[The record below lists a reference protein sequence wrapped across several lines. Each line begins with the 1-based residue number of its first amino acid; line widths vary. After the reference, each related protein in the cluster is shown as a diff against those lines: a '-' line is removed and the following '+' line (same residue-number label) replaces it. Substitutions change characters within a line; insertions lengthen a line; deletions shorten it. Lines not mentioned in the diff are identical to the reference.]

1 MTLAG
6 CWDETS
12 PFSLQLPSL
21 AQPTYPASMQSLS
34 SVLPA
39 SVGMAFGLDQIQSN
53 SYAKRILLREV
64 DRFTST
70 DFFMSHLIRQDGSI
84 DFTNTD
90 QVVELALS
98 HGKSLHAHA
107 LLYGLPA
114 VSPDYLLNFSGGNK
128 AFEAYIQNYIHRVV
142 SRYRGKVVGYDVF
155 NELFEYNSGALAE
168 TWLRKRYPDND
179 SFIDF
184 VGKCF
189 TWAHEADPEA
199 VLFYNDYGQE
209 FTSRNYEKL
218 RAQLNLIQA
227 LRRKGIPISGFG
239 IQAHTTIYR
248 SISDFEFAL
257 SEAAKTGLSIHL
269 SELDVSVN
277 YRDFAEAEGGELGL
291 TQLTE
296 ELARR
301 QAKQY
306 RDILQAYYRIV
317 PKDQQYGVTFW
328 DISDGDTWLLK
339 ERLEWPCLFDAEYQP
354 KPAYF
359 SILGAFSTGFSQ

>member
-1 MTLAG
+1 MR
-6 CWDETS
+6 
-12 PFSLQLPSL
+12 
-21 AQPTYPASMQSLS
+21 SLS
-34 SVLPA
+34 SVLPF
-39 SVGMAFGLDQIQSN
+39 SVGLSFGLDQIQGN
-53 SYAKRILLREV
+53 SDAKRILLREV

-70 DFFMSHLIRQDGSI
+70 DFFMVHLIQPDGSL

-98 HGKSLHAHA
+98 HGKSIHAHV
-107 LLYGLPA
+107 LLYGLPT
-114 VSPDYLLNFSGGNK
+114 VSPAYLLNFPGGNE

-155 NELFEYNSGALAE
+155 NELFEYNSGAIAE
-168 TWLRKRYPDND
+168 TWLRKRYPDDD

-199 VLFYNDYGQE
+199 MLFYNDYGQE
-209 FTSRNYEKL
+209 FTSNNYEKL
-218 RAQLNLIQA
+218 RAQLNLIQS

-248 SISDFEFAL
+248 SISDFEFVL
-257 SEAAKTGLSIHL
+257 SEAAKTGLKVHL

-277 YRDFAEAEGGELGL
+277 YRDFADDEGGELGL

-296 ELARR
+296 ELALR

-306 RDILQAYYRIV
+306 RDILKAYYRIV
-317 PKDQQYGVTFW
+317 PEDQQYGVTFW
-328 DISDGDTWLLK
+328 DISDRDTWLLK
-339 ERLEWPCLFDAEYQP
+339 ERLEWPCLFDGNYQP

-359 SILGAFSTGFSQ
+359 FILETFSMGHIENSY